1 MNNNNLHIGFIGGGN
16 MTRAIIAGLLRS
28 GHAPHCLTVAD
39 PDPAQR
45 EHVRTIDAGIHVSDD
60 NNDAVGAAA
69 GAADIVVLAVK
80 PQIMATVVS
89 ALTASAE
96 PGSRLYLSIAAGI
109 TLDSLQAMLDP
120 ARAMLDPARAIVR
133 AMPNQPA
140 LVGAGMSVLTATT
153 TTNKEQKASAQ
164 YVAEAMGDVAW
175 IDDEALMDAVTAVSG
190 SGPAYFYL
198 FMEIIEAC
206 ARDMGLPPELA
217 RQLVRQTGF
226 GAGRVA
232 AESDLA
238 LDALRANVTS
248 QGGTTAAALDALEQS
263 EFRAIVARAL
273 RAARDRSI
281 ELGKAD

>member
-1 MNNNNLHIGFIGGGN
+1 MDNHTLKIGFIGGGN
-16 MTRAIIAGLLRS
+16 MARAIVAGLVEA
-28 GHAPHCLTVAD
+28 GHAIQNLCISD

-45 EHVRTIDAGIHVSDD
+45 ECVQSILTEIRVTDD
-60 NNDAVGAAA
+60 NDMAVDDS
-69 GAADIVVLAVK
+69 DIVVLAVK
-80 PQIMATVVS
+80 PQIMATVVG
-89 ALTASAE
+89 ALNP
-96 PGSRLYLSIAAGI
+96 PGDGNSRLYLSIAAGI
-109 TLDSLQAMLDP
+109 TLSSLQALLGP
-120 ARAMLDPARAIVR
+120 KQAIVR

-140 LVGAGMSVLTATT
+140 LIGAGMSVLTATVT
-153 TTNKEQKASAQ
+153 TSREQKARAQ
-164 YVAEAMGDVAW
+164 YVAEAMGETAW

-217 RQLVRQTGF
+217 RKLARQTGC

-232 AESDLA
+232 AESDQG
-238 LDALRANVTS
+238 LDALRASVTS
-248 QGGTTAAALDALEQS
+248 KGGTTAAASDVLEQA

-273 RAARDRSI
+273 LAARDRSI